1 MALRISKDNRDTLAD
16 MVLAHRVMVREKTKA
31 PRDHSDTYWQL
42 LDSQTATQYALD
54 VALGQDV
61 DGDKLEHIFYL
72 ALTGNEDAQVAL
84 IRLRKLGI
92 IAEVA
97 A

>member
-16 MVLAHRVMVREKTKA
+16 MVLAHRVTVREKTKA

-54 VALGQDV
+54 VALGQDS
-61 DGDKLEHIFYL
+61 DGDKLKHIVYL
-72 ALTGNEDAQVAL
+72 SQTNSDAYVAL
-84 IRLRKLGI
+84 IRLRILGI
-92 IAEVA
+92 NTEVA